1 MTASRLD
8 LITAADLP
16 MRFGRYQLQSLLG
29 EGGMARVFQAELLGP
44 AGFRKQVAVKVI
56 KAEANSSAT
65 SRDVASFIRE
75 ARLGGLLKH
84 PNIVDV
90 YELGGAGGQFFLA
103 MELVD
108 GPTLSELILSKT
120 PPPPAVVLEIAM
132 GAAAGLSSAHSL
144 SSEGLPAGLVHRD
157 LKPSNV
163 LVSMEGAVKIADF
176 GIAITRYGELAE
188 STHGREDV
196 SGTLSYMSPEQ
207 LLGQPL
213 DGRSDMF
220 SLGLVLC
227 ELATAT
233 LLPRRYLFG
242 RIESEG
248 ELRAPVLPA
257 EYTAAADAA
266 VPGLGAILLRCL
278 EAIPEA
284 RYPTA
289 EALLS
294 ALESLRDRVGTRPR
308 LRHWLAER
316 LAPQDQATVAGAVVP
331 HLAPDPSEETVT
343 RVEDSTSI
351 ALSSRARTNL
361 GPPLD
366 IFIGRQG
373 ELERL
378 RDVFERG
385 ARLVTVK
392 GTGGAGKTRFARRL
406 ARSQWQELAGGAWFV
421 DLTEARTAMGVVQ
434 ATAAALGL
442 ALRGADLDALV
453 THLGRSIA
461 GRGPVMLVLDNFEQV
476 LEHAPATLGRW
487 LEIAPEALFLTTSRE
502 PLKLAGEQVFLLEP
516 LPADDGVELFQLR
529 AREAGARW
537 QASEASRANIL
548 RIVEELDGLPLAIEL
563 AAARANL
570 LSPSQLLE
578 RLGDRFKLLRGGR
591 RGDTG
596 RQATL
601 RGLIRWSWE
610 LLEPWEQ
617 AALAQLSVFRGG
629 FFMAAAESVVDLRP
643 WPDAPWSLDVVG
655 SLLEKSLLRS
665 WEVLD
670 QPRFGM
676 YVSIRE
682 YAAEKLVGGS
692 GAIGHRATSLRH
704 AAHYGRFGTED
715 YSFSL
720 DTHGG
725 VERRNALALELE
737 NLTWAVEVGL
747 AEGVPEAAAVC
758 SLAASAVYE
767 LRGPSADGVA
777 LMQRL
782 PRDSITAVMRGR
794 LCRRIGWLLH
804 CGGRLGEA
812 LDYYTEGLAIVREA
826 GDRRGEGATLA
837 NLGILH
843 HNFGRVPEAQQHY
856 AMALAIQREEGHRQ
870 GEGATLGNIAQL
882 EHQQGMIPEALES
895 YRGALTIAREV
906 GNRRSEG
913 LDIGNLALLLKEIG
927 RMSEALE
934 YLRQS
939 LAISREL
946 GNRRVE
952 GVALGNFGDVLF
964 AQGDLAA
971 AEAHL
976 QQAIKIG
983 DEVVSPAAA
992 AFRASLALIR
1002 AHQGDFE
1009 AARALLAVAEPQLRG
1024 LYALEFGKLL
1034 CKKARIEHLAGAPDA
1049 ALAAL
1054 AGAESVLGELGAPP
1068 DSELGIP
1075 ISQAREFLG
1084 A

>member
-16 MRFGRYQLQSLLG
+16 MRFGRYQLQSVLG
-29 EGGMARVFQAELLGP
+29 EGGMARVFRAELLGP

-56 KAEANSSAT
+56 KAEASSHAT

-90 YELGGAGGQFFLA
+90 YELGGAEGQFFLS
-103 MELVD
+103 MELVN
-108 GPTLSELILSKT
+108 GPTLSALIRSQV
-120 PPPPAVVLEIAM
+120 PAPPAVVIEIAM

-176 GIAITRYGELAE
+176 GIAITRYGEFAE
-188 STHGREDV
+188 TTDGREEL
-196 SGTLSYMSPEQ
+196 SGTVSYMSPEQ

-233 LLPRRYLFG
+233 LLPRRYLFE
-242 RIESEG
+242 RLAAEG
-248 ELRAPVLPA
+248 ELRAPLLPA

-278 EAIPEA
+278 ELIPEA

-289 EALLS
+289 EDLLF
-294 ALESLRDRVGTRPR
+294 ALEALRDTLGTRPR
-308 LRHWLAER
+308 LRHWLADR
-316 LAPQDQATVAGAVVP
+316 LAPHDSATVAEAAAP
-331 HLAPDPSEETVT
+331 PSLAEGSEETVT

-366 IFIGRQG
+366 SFVGRQG
-373 ELERL
+373 ELQRL
-378 RDVFERG
+378 LGVFEQG

-421 DLTEARTAMGVVQ
+421 DLTEARTAMGVLQ
-434 ATAAALGL
+434 ATSAALGVS
-442 ALRGADLDALV
+442 LRGADTGALA

-461 GRGPVMLVLDNFEQV
+461 SRGPVLLVLDNFEQV
-476 LEHAPATLGRW
+476 LEHAPATLGLW
-487 LEIAPEALFLTTSRE
+487 LELAPEALFLTTSRQ

-516 LPADDGVELFQLR
+516 LPAEDGVALFQLR

-537 QASEASRANIL
+537 PDSEASRATIS

-563 AAARANL
+563 AAARASL
-570 LSPSQLLE
+570 LSPSQLLD

-591 RGDTG
+591 QGDTG
-596 RQATL
+596 RQSTL

-629 FFMAAAESVVDLRP
+629 FFMDAAESVLDLRP

-682 YAAEKLVGGS
+682 YAAEELLGGS
-692 GAIGHRATSLRH
+692 GTVGQRATSLRH
-704 AAHYGRFGTED
+704 AAHYGRFGSAD
-715 YSFSL
+715 HIFSL

-725 VERRNALALELE
+725 VERRNTLALELE
-737 NLTWAVEVGL
+737 NLNSGVDVGL
-747 AEGVPEAAAVC
+747 AEGVPEAAAAC

-767 LRGPSADGVA
+767 LKGPSADGVS

-782 PRDSITAVMRGR
+782 PPDSLSAVMRGR
-794 LCRRIGWLLH
+794 LFRRIGWLLH
-804 CGGRLGEA
+804 GSGRLAEA
-812 LDYYTEGLAIVREA
+812 LDYYTESLTLVREV
-826 GDRRGEGATLA
+826 GDRRGEAATLA
-837 NLGILH
+837 NMGILH
-843 HNFGRVPEAQQHY
+843 HHSGRVREAQQHY
-856 AMALAIQREEGHRQ
+856 AAALEIQRAEGHRQ

-882 EHQQGMIPEALES
+882 QHQQGMIPEALES
-895 YRGALTIAREV
+895 YLGALTVAREV

-913 LDIGNLALLLKEIG
+913 LDLCNLALLLRETG
-927 RMSEALE
+927 RESEALE
-934 YLRQS
+934 HIRQS
-939 LAISREL
+939 LSINREL

-952 GVALGNFGDVLF
+952 GVTLGNLGDVLF

-976 QQAIKIG
+976 QQAITIG

-1009 AARALLAVAEPQLRG
+1009 AARALLAAAEPQLRG

-1054 AGAESVLGELGAPP
+1054 SGAESVLAELGAPP

-1075 ISQAREFLG
+1075 IARTREFLG